1 MTLPLTHHHA
11 QRPVSSHTEP
21 GLMALSVWTER
32 RSGQGE
38 DADPLLLHHRPTRC
52 GVLGVF
58 DGLGG
63 AGSSIAWHDAD
74 GNARTGAWVASRMA
88 RLATE
93 SWFTGE
99 MDNRMAREGETRA
112 ADAHTGLGTHLRKL
126 FAGFR
131 PAGRR
136 SKVVGTMRRQLPTTV
151 AALRYTAR
159 DGDVECEALWAG
171 DSRAYVLTSQAGLQ
185 ALTRDHADDLDVL
198 SQLVQDPQMTNMVS
212 ADREFFVQ
220 RQQYGRIP
228 LPCVLLCATDGFFGY
243 VQTPGDFEHV
253 LLSTLCRSADLDD
266 WAAHLTATVDSYTG
280 DDASLALV
288 ALGFRDFDELRAG
301 CVERFAWLDRDASA
315 MPDPRD
321 AEAMRHWRAQAWERY
336 RPGYEAWLPPPLTSD
351 ARAQGRT
358 PDEGGRT

>member
-1 MTLPLTHHHA
+1 MTLPLTHHA
-11 QRPVSSHTEP
+11 ARRPVSSHTEP
-21 GLMALSVWTER
+21 GLMALGVWTER
-32 RSGQGE
+32 RPGQGE

-74 GNARTGAWVASRMA
+74 GNARTDAWVASRMA

-93 SWFTGE
+93 SWFAGE
-99 MDNRMAREGETRA
+99 IDDRRAWDSETQA
-112 ADAHTGLGTHLRKL
+112 PDIYTDLGAHLRQL
-126 FAGFR
+126 FAGVR
-131 PAGRR
+131 PTGRR
-136 SKVVGTMRRQLPTTV
+136 SKVVGTMRRRLPTTV

-159 DGDVECEALWAG
+159 DSDVVCEALWAG
-171 DSRAYVLTSQAGLQ
+171 DSRAYVLTPDAGLQ
-185 ALTRDHADDLDVL
+185 ALTRDHADDPDVL

-220 RQQYGRIP
+220 RQPYGRIP

-253 LLSTLCRSADLDD
+253 LLNTLCRSTDLDD
-266 WAAHLTATVDSYTG
+266 WAARLTSTVASYTG

-288 ALGFRDFDELRAG
+288 ALGFRTFDELRAG
-301 CVERFAWLDRDASA
+301 CAERFAWLDRDASA
-315 MPDPRD
+315 MPDPRG
-321 AEAMRHWRAQAWERY
+321 AEAMRHWRARAWERY
-336 RPGYEAWLPPPLTSD
+336 RPGYEARLPPPLASD
-351 ARAQGRT
+351 ARSQGRT
-358 PDEGGRT
+358 RDEGGTA